1 METAVLNIK
10 IPKELYEAVKADA
23 AKHSVSV
30 SAYVR
35 TVLAREAYGR
45 RTKNALGE
53 DVLVVDIDGAFMFEK
68 IK

>member
-1 METAVLNIK
+1 METSALNIR
-10 IPKELYEAVKADA
+10 IPKGLYEAVKADA

-45 RTKNALGE
+45 RTKLLCGNNLY
-53 DVLVVDIDGAFMFEK
+53 I
-68 IK
+68 